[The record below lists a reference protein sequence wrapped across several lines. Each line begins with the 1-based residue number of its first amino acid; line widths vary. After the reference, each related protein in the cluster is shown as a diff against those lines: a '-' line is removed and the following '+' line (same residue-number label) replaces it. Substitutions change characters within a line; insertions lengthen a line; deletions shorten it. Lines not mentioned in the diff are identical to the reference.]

1 MLIKK
6 WVFNLL
12 VITLQN
18 ITKRIKNKERSFSL
32 NGVPYLVSREQVNH
46 LYSGFHDC
54 IICRTHA
61 LYYIWDVA

>member
-1 MLIKK
+1 M
-6 WVFNLL
+6 
-12 VITLQN
+12 
-18 ITKRIKNKERSFSL
+18 KNKERSFSL
-32 NGVPYLVSREQVNH
+32 KGVPYLVSREQVNH